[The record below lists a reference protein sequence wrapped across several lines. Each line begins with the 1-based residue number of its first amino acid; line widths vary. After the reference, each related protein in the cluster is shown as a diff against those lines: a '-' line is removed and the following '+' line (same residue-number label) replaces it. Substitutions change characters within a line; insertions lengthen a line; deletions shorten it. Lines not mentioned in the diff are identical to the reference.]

1 MTTSADI
8 REFKIDI
15 PNEEV
20 ERLKHKLNDTRL
32 PGREIVPGAGTLY
45 WPSYAWAQELLEEW
59 RRGFDWYRV
68 QGQLNEYP
76 HYLCPIEDLDIHFLH
91 ARSGDPD
98 AIPLL
103 LVHGWPGSFYEF
115 SRVWGPLSQPENEN
129 APAFH
134 VVVVSMPGFCW
145 SDWPPKHGWTLQDNA
160 RVFDK
165 LMSKLGYS
173 KYMVQGGDWGHF
185 VARELGARYTE
196 SCKLVHFNFAPAGSP
211 DEGVERTDEEQ
222 KLAVRADDFLENH
235 LGYAVCMR
243 TRPHT
248 IGLALSDNPM
258 GILMWVGEKY
268 NEAANPENQKH
279 ASWKEAILATAS
291 LYYFTDCIMP
301 SALCYYENVRHEN
314 FAEFTQAPANR
325 VQVPFGYSSFHWDVD
340 FSSKRAVEKTGNMVF
355 YREHKNGGHFAA
367 LECPS
372 EIVQDLREF
381 ASQEWKS

>member
-20 ERLKHKLNDTRL
+20 ERLKRKLNDTRL
-32 PGREIVPGAGTLY
+32 PGREIVPDAGTLY
-45 WPSYAWAQELLEEW
+45 EW
-59 RRGFDWYRV
+59 RRSFDWYRV

-91 ARSGDPD
+91 ARAGDPD

-115 SRVWGPLSQPENEN
+115 SRVWGPLSQPENES

-134 VVVVSMPGFCW
+134 VVVVSMPW
-145 SDWPPKHGWTLQDNA
+145 VLLVRLATET
-160 RVFDK
+160 RVD
-165 LMSKLGYS
+165 SS
-173 KYMVQGGDWGHF
+173 RQCP
-185 VARELGARYTE
+185 
-196 SCKLVHFNFAPAGSP
+196 SHFNFAPAGLP
-211 DEGVERTDEEQ
+211 DEGVGRTDEEQ
-222 KLAVRADDFLENH
+222 NLAVRADDFLENH

-301 SALCYYENVRHEN
+301 SALCYYENVRHEH
-314 FAEFTQAPANR
+314 FAEFTRDPANR

-340 FSSKRAVEKTGNMVF
+340 FSSKRAVEKTGNLVL

-372 EIVQDLREF
+372 DIVQDLREF
-381 ASQEWKS
+381 ALQEWKS